1 PRRRHPMRIICS
13 TAARKGC
20 ATGPNSSAVSWSGRA
35 GLRACVVAIAASVL
49 FAGCHDVHGE
59 AGPSARPVKIIEA
72 RPSAASSGI
81 RYAVSIQPYQQ
92 IPLAFK
98 VGGYIDGVL
107 QRRGADG
114 RMRPIQA
121 GDAVRAGTALAR
133 VREAD
138 YRERINQADASLREL
153 ETALAKSTPDLDRA
167 RTLFAAR
174 SLVKPD

>member
-1 PRRRHPMRIICS
+1 
-13 TAARKGC
+13 
-20 ATGPNSSAVSWSGRA
+20 
-35 GLRACVVAIAASVL
+35 
-49 FAGCHDVHGE
+49 
-59 AGPSARPVKIIEA
+59 KIIEA

-153 ETALAKSTPDLDRA
+153 ETALAKSTLDLDRA
-167 RTLFAAR
+167 RTLFAAQ
-174 SLVKPD
+174 SLVKPDLDAAVAAVDANNARIASAHAQIELARLALADTALVAPIDGVVLERKIEIGPLGWSGRPGFVLR